1 MLTNAQVKQIRGLQ
15 QKKFRYEFGEY
26 LIQGEKIVL
35 EALQAETMPKL
46 IIGNEAWINAHE
58 SMLKPSDFVIANEKQ
73 LSQISSLKTPAPVVA
88 IMPMENA
95 TKFSSDTFD
104 GELVLALDFVQD
116 PGNFGTIL
124 RIADWYG
131 VRHIIC
137 SENTVDYTNPKVI
150 QSTMG
155 AFLRVKIHYLN
166 LMPFISD
173 YKSHF
178 PDYPVLGSFMNS
190 DNMLELNPVQ
200 YGMLVMGNEGN
211 GISPE
216 IDALCTLRIAIPGYP
231 GNNHGMESLNVATAT
246 AVLLSELRRPFI
258 KTRKLSS

>member
-15 QKKFRYEFGEY
+15 QKKFRYELSEY

-35 EALQAETMPKL
+35 EALHSETKPKVV
-46 IIGNEAWINAHE
+46 IGREAWINTHD
-58 SMLKPSDFVIANEKQ
+58 SILKSTDFVVANQKQ

-88 IMPMENA
+88 LMPMEDVK
-95 TKFSSDTFD
+95 TFSYDNFTE
-104 GELVLALDFVQD
+104 ELVLVLDYVQD

-166 LMPFISD
+166 LSTFISD
-173 YKSHF
+173 YKFHF
-178 PDYPVLGSFMNS
+178 PDYPVLGSFM
-190 DNMLELNPVQ
+190 DGENMLNLEPISSGILI
-200 YGMLVMGNEGN
+200 MGNEGQ
-211 GISPE
+211 GISSE
-216 IDALCTLRIAIPGYP
+216 IENLCTNRIAIPSFP
-231 GNNHGMESLNVATAT
+231 IENHEMESLNVATAS
-246 AVLLSELRRPFI
+246 AILIAELRKPFQ
-258 KTRKLSS
+258 R